1 MSYIVQ
7 SVVLKRSKLT
17 RREADAWIHKHG
29 YKLTSPDITGEF
41 MRYRQMDPA
50 RLHAFRF
57 RTIDLGDVGS
67 LIVAYYGPETK
78 KDEPKKEEEEEEEE
92 DEETDEEDEEEEDE
106 ETDEEE

>member
-29 YKLTSPDITGEF
+29 YKLTAPDITREF

-57 RTIDLGDVGS
+57 RTIDLGDVGY
-67 LIVAYYGPETK
+67 LIVAYYGPETT
-78 KDEPKKEEEEEEEE
+78 KDEPKKEEEEEEKEEEE
-92 DEETDEEDEEEEDE
+92 DEDEEEEDE